1 MQFADRLNNVET
13 SAIRELFKLLGK
25 PGIISFAGGF
35 PDAAMFDVDG
45 VQAAANAAL
54 KEEPGAALQYGATEG
69 YQPFREQIVGLMAAK
84 GVQSLTPDQLIVTT
98 GSQQGLDLLGKTLVS
113 PGDKVIV
120 EGPTFL
126 ATIQCF
132 RLYGAEVISAPTDE
146 NGVIPEAL
154 EQLIAE
160 HQPKL
165 VYLIPTFGNP
175 SGAMLSL
182 ERRKAVLE
190 MAVKHNT
197 LIVEDDPYGD
207 LYFGDAPPPSL
218 LNLSASVPGSRE
230 LLVHCGSLSKV
241 LSPGLRVGWMVAPAD
256 LLAKATMCKQFS
268 DAHTSTF
275 AQATAAQYLKSGA
288 MPATLAHVRLT
299 GAGGKV
305 ADGNVLAKSAIE
317 KGVAF
322 VPGTPFFCANPDNA
336 TLRLSFA
343 TVGVD
348 KIREGV
354 ARLGQALGIEE
365 AGRWIA
371 AGQRDHAGAREI
383 GKQLAYRR
391 PDRLGKH
398 GGKGGQC
405 AVLTHAA
412 TPDSSA
418 RTWALDCCSEASYK
432 AISSCTLAPSAPS
445 KTCCAAWAWYCFCS
459 SPPRLDWKMPAAL
472 TGRKSS
478 YTSGSY
484 WMNPASIKA
493 DSSDV
498 SGVPAL
504 PVRKYRKYA
513 SPWSCN
519 AA

>member
-25 PGIISFAGGF
+25 PGISSFAGGF
-35 PDAAMFDVDG
+35 PDSAMFDVEG
-45 VQAAANAAL
+45 IRAASNAAL
-54 KEEPGAALQYGATEG
+54 TEEPGAALQYGATEG
-69 YQPFREQIVGLMAAK
+69 YNPLREQLAAFMTSK
-84 GVQSLTPDQLIVTT
+84 GAKEVAADNLIVTT
-98 GSQQGLDLLGKTLVS
+98 GSQQALDLLGKTLIS

-132 RLYGAEVISAPTDE
+132 RLYGAELISAPIDGNGVKTDE
-146 NGVIPEAL
+146 L
-154 EQLIAE
+154 ENLIAE
-160 HQPKL
+160 HKPKF

-241 LSPGLRVGWMVAPAD
+241 LSPGLRVGWMIGPAE

-275 AQATAAQYLKSGA
+275 AQATAAQYLKAGR
-288 MPATLAHVRLT
+288 MPATLANVRKVYAERAQAMGDALRNDLGDAIEFVQPQGGLFVWARLT

-305 ADGNVLAKSAIE
+305 QDGNVLAKRAIE

-322 VPGTPFFCANPDNA
+322 VPGTPFFCANPDHA
-336 TLRLSFA
+336 TFRLSFA
-343 TVGVD
+343 TADAD

-354 ARLGQALGIEE
+354 ARLAQAL
-365 AGRWIA
+365 
-371 AGQRDHAGAREI
+371 
-383 GKQLAYRR
+383 
-391 PDRLGKH
+391 
-398 GGKGGQC
+398 
-405 AVLTHAA
+405 
-412 TPDSSA
+412 
-418 RTWALDCCSEASYK
+418 
-432 AISSCTLAPSAPS
+432 
-445 KTCCAAWAWYCFCS
+445 
-459 SPPRLDWKMPAAL
+459 
-472 TGRKSS
+472 
-478 YTSGSY
+478 
-484 WMNPASIKA
+484 
-493 DSSDV
+493 
-498 SGVPAL
+498 
-504 PVRKYRKYA
+504 
-513 SPWSCN
+513 
-519 AA
+519 